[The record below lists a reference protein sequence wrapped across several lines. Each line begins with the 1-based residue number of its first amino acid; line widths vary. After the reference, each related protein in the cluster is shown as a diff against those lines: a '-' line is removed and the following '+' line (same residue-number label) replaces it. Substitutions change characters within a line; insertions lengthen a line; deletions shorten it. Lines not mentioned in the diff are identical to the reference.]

1 MLILDKK
8 PKEVK
13 NLMAEEIKSTLEIA
27 LEKAEKIG
35 KASKEELEF
44 FQLKEE
50 AQKLSAKFLRNE
62 ISDFENSLSNLLKD
76 KSSQQKKAIYQGM
89 VDVFL
94 KNIVLPKY
102 EYQMDDAKKAL
113 EGLKKIFKKVPEIS
127 KICQQLEA
135 LLREYLMHK
144 ETIYNELLKRFN
156 AGVSALEKALS
167 DQLGAEVKVNV
178 EEHPQFK
185 EEWNK
190 IKEKLDEEYGK
201 QLEYLKNLFR
211 RIVS

>member
-1 MLILDKK
+1 
-8 PKEVK
+8 
-13 NLMAEEIKSTLEIA
+13 MAEEIKSTLEIA

-35 KASKEELEF
+35 KASKEELEL
-44 FQLKEE
+44 FQIKEE
-50 AQKLSAKFLRNE
+50 AQKLSAKFLRDE
-62 ISDFENSLSNLLKD
+62 AFDFEESLSKLLKD
-76 KSSQQKKAIYQGM
+76 KSSQQKKAIYQSI

-102 EYQMDDAKKAL
+102 EYQLDDAKKAL

-127 KICQQLEA
+127 KIYQQLEA
-135 LLREYLMHK
+135 LLREYIMHK
-144 ETIYNELLKRFN
+144 EAIYKELLRKFN

-167 DQLGAEVKVNV
+167 NQLGTEVKVNV

-201 QLEYLKNLFR
+201 QLEYLKNLFKK
-211 RIVS
+211 IVS

>member
-1 MLILDKK
+1 
-8 PKEVK
+8 
-13 NLMAEEIKSTLEIA
+13 MAEEIKSTLEIA

-35 KASKEELEF
+35 KASKEELE
-44 FQLKEE
+44 LLKIKEE
-50 AQKLSAKFLRNE
+50 AQRLSAKFLRNE
-62 ISDFENSLSNLLKD
+62 LPNLEENLSELLKD
-76 KSSQQKKAIYQGM
+76 KTSQQKKVIYQSI

-102 EYQMDDAKKAL
+102 EYQFDDAKKAL
-113 EGLKKIFKKVPEIS
+113 EGLKKIFTKVPEIS
-127 KICQQLEA
+127 KLCQQIEA
-135 LLREYLMHK
+135 LLKEYLTHK
-144 ETIYNELLKRFN
+144 EVIYNELLKRFN

-201 QLEYLKNLFR
+201 QLEYFKNLFR
-211 RIVS
+211 KIVS

>member
-1 MLILDKK
+1 
-8 PKEVK
+8 
-13 NLMAEEIKSTLEIA
+13 MAEEIKSTLEIA

-35 KASKEELEF
+35 KASKEELE
-44 FQLKEE
+44 LLRIKEE
-50 AQKLSAKFLRNE
+50 AQRLSAKFLRNE
-62 ISDFENSLSNLLKD
+62 LPNFEEKLTELLKD
-76 KSSQQKKAIYQGM
+76 KTSQQKKAIYQGI

-102 EYQMDDAKKAL
+102 EYQLDDAKKAL
-113 EGLKKIFKKVPEIS
+113 EGLKKIFTKVPEIS
-127 KICQQLEA
+127 KLCQQLEA
-135 LLREYLMHK
+135 LLKEYHMHK
-144 ETIYNELLKRFN
+144 EAIYNELLRRFN

-201 QLEYLKNLFR
+201 QLEYFKNLFR
-211 RIVS
+211 KIVS

>member
-1 MLILDKK
+1 
-8 PKEVK
+8 
-13 NLMAEEIKSTLEIA
+13 MAEEIKSTLEIA

-35 KASKEELEF
+35 KASKEELEL

-50 AQKLSAKFLRNE
+50 AQRLSAKFLRNE

-76 KSSQQKKAIYQGM
+76 KTPQQKKVIYQGV

-102 EYQMDDAKKAL
+102 EYQLDDAKRAL
-113 EGLKKIFKKVPEIS
+113 EGLKKIFKKVPEMS
-127 KICQQLEA
+127 KVCQQLEA
-135 LLREYLMHK
+135 LLKEYITHK
-144 ETIYNELLKRFN
+144 EAIYNELLKRFN
-156 AGVSALEKALS
+156 AGVAALEKALS

-201 QLEYLKNLFR
+201 QLEYFKNLFR
-211 RIVS
+211 KIVS

>member
-1 MLILDKK
+1 
-8 PKEVK
+8 
-13 NLMAEEIKSTLEIA
+13 MADEIKSTLEIA
-27 LEKAEKIG
+27 LEKAERIG
-35 KASKEELEF
+35 KASKEELEL
-44 FQLKEE
+44 FQIKEK
-50 AQKLSAKFLRNE
+50 AQKLSAKFLRDE
-62 ISDFENSLSNLLKD
+62 LPDFEEKLTELLKD
-76 KSSQQKKAIYQGM
+76 KSSQQKKVVYQSI

-102 EYQMDDAKKAL
+102 EYQLDDAKKAL
-113 EGLKKIFKKVPEIS
+113 EGLKKIFKKVSEIS
-127 KICQQLEA
+127 KLCQQLET

-144 ETIYNELLKRFN
+144 EAIYNELLRRFN

-167 DQLGAEVKVNV
+167 NQLGAEVKVNV

-201 QLEYLKNLFR
+201 QLEYFKNLFR
-211 RIVS
+211 KIIS

>member
-8 PKEVK
+8 LKGVK

-35 KASKEELEF
+35 KASKEELEL
-44 FQLKEE
+44 FQIKEE
-50 AQKLSAKFLRNE
+50 AQKLSAKFLRDE
-62 ISDFENSLSNLLKD
+62 AFDFEESLSKLLKD
-76 KSSQQKKAIYQGM
+76 KSSQQKKAIYQSI

-102 EYQMDDAKKAL
+102 EYQLDDAKKAL

-127 KICQQLEA
+127 KIYQQLEA
-135 LLREYLMHK
+135 LLREYIMHK
-144 ETIYNELLKRFN
+144 EAIYKELLRKFN

-167 DQLGAEVKVNV
+167 NQLGTEVKVNV

-201 QLEYLKNLFR
+201 QLEYLKNLFKK
-211 RIVS
+211 IVS

>member
-1 MLILDKK
+1 
-8 PKEVK
+8 
-13 NLMAEEIKSTLEIA
+13 MAEEIKSTLEIA

-62 ISDFENSLSNLLKD
+62 ISDFENSLSELLKD
-76 KSSQQKKAIYQGM
+76 KSPQQRKAIYQSI

-102 EYQMDDAKKAL
+102 EYQMDDVKKAF
-113 EGLKKIFKKVPEIS
+113 EGLKKIFKKVPEMS
-127 KICQQLEA
+127 KVCQQLEA
-135 LLREYLMHK
+135 LLREYIMHK
-144 ETIYNELLKRFN
+144 EAIYNELLKRFN

-167 DQLGAEVKVNV
+167 DQLGTEVKVNV

-211 RIVS
+211 KIVS

>member
-1 MLILDKK
+1 
-8 PKEVK
+8 
-13 NLMAEEIKSTLEIA
+13 MAEEIKSTLEIA

-35 KASKEELEF
+35 KASKEELEL
-44 FQLKEE
+44 FQIKEE

-62 ISDFENSLSNLLKD
+62 LPDFEEKLAEFLKN
-76 KSSQQKKAIYQGM
+76 KNSQQKKAIYQSM
-89 VDVFL
+89 VDIFL

-102 EYQMDDAKKAL
+102 EYQMDDIKKAI

-127 KICQQLEA
+127 KVCQQLET
-135 LLREYLMHK
+135 LLREYLRHK
-144 ETIYNELLKRFN
+144 EAIYNELLRRFN
-156 AGVSALEKALS
+156 AGVEALERALS

-201 QLEYLKNLFR
+201 QLEYFKNLFKK
-211 RIVS
+211 IIS

>member
-1 MLILDKK
+1 MKK
-8 PKEVK
+8 LKK
-13 NLMAEEIKSTLEIA
+13 LA
-27 LEKAEKIG
+27 LLKI
-35 KASKEELEF
+35 
-44 FQLKEE
+44 KEE
-50 AQKLSAKFLRNE
+50 AQRLSAKFLRNE
-62 ISDFENSLSNLLKD
+62 LPNLEENLSELLKD
-76 KSSQQKKAIYQGM
+76 KTSQQKKVIYQSI

-102 EYQMDDAKKAL
+102 EYQFDDAKKAL
-113 EGLKKIFKKVPEIS
+113 EGLKKIFTKVPEIS
-127 KICQQLEA
+127 KLCQQIEA
-135 LLREYLMHK
+135 LLKEYLTHK
-144 ETIYNELLKRFN
+144 EVIYNELLKRFN

-201 QLEYLKNLFR
+201 QLEYFKNLFR
-211 RIVS
+211 KIVS